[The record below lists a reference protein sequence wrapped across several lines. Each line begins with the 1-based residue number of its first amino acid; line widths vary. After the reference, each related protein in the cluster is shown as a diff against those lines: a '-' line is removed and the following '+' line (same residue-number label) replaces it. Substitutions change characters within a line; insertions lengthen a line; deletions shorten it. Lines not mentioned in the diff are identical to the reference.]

1 MYQGNVCAESS
12 VMEVLS
18 TLVLTSAIP
27 IIGAIVHPLFVD
39 LVRNHVS
46 TVMQNLWLRCFKY
59 TGSRLSAIPFVRP
72 IVFMLLSND

>member
-39 LVRNHVS
+39 LVHNHVS
-46 TVMQNLWLRCFKY
+46 TCRIF
-59 TGSRLSAIPFVRP
+59 G
-72 IVFMLLSND
+72 